1 MTEISS
7 QYDKRVIESMQLVYG
22 PGFFSPGGE
31 KEVAQIVE
39 GLDLT
44 RRPVL
49 DVGCGLGGPAVTLAR
64 DHRAKVVGIDVEQS
78 VLDIAKER
86 VNELALERQ
95 ITLQSVEPAGALP
108 FPEQTF
114 GVVYA
119 TSVICHMSDP
129 IPFFE
134 EVKRVLTTGGSFV
147 GSDWFRNE
155 AGTASPSLDEWANE
169 LRARGLDFHF
179 MVCAEFGAALSG
191 LDFAVSLHET
201 STPVLCEA
209 QITMQRIRG
218 PLSERLTSILGETGY
233 RNFVKGGEARMRAL
247 TDGTLR
253 HIRFH
258 AFKAE

>member
-31 KEVAQIVE
+31 DEVAQIVE

-64 DHRAKVVGIDVEQS
+64 DHGANVVGIDVEQS

-86 VNELALERQ
+86 VKELAFERQ
-95 ITLQSVEPAGALP
+95 ITLQRVEPGALP

-119 TSVICHMSDP
+119 TSVICHMLDA

-134 EVKRVLTTGGSFV
+134 EVKQVLTTGGNFV
-147 GSDWFRNE
+147 GSDWFRSE
-155 AGTASPSLDEWANE
+155 AETASPSLEEWADE

-201 STPVLCEA
+201 STTVLSET
-209 QITMQRIRG
+209 QTTMQRIRG

-253 HIRFH
+253 HIRFR
-258 AFKAE
+258 AFKPE